1 MRETA
6 VELKNFVTSLQ
17 FLSRL
22 LGRQRNISQN
32 RNCGAGKQ
40 LRMDYI
46 KYAGERFS
54 IFLSRFPADKK
65 GVQNT

>member
-17 FLSRL
+17 FL
-22 LGRQRNISQN
+22 GRQRNIFQN
-32 RNCGAGKQ
+32 RNNGAGKQ

-54 IFLSRFPADKK
+54 FCLSRFPADKK